1 MSCVLAGTEILFPI
15 WILHHVSRRK
25 LSEKAALCFDVTG
38 TGFFSGIETTQVNP
52 FFVKRYTRLVCIAS
66 RVEIVTFFSVG
77 ICTILTNGT
86 WTYVPRLIIA
96 WISICMVQPGL
107 AGIFSVY
114 PSAYYSMRK
123 VSTIFYRHLNV
134 TLGTD
139 TTSQSAGFTFGTGGI
154 GPPKKFSCEWV

>member
-15 WILHHVSRRK
+15 WILHHVSRSE
-25 LSEKAALCFDVTG
+25 LSENAALCFDVTG
-38 TGFFSGIETTQVNP
+38 TSLLSGIEITQVQP
-52 FFVKRYTRLVCIAS
+52 FFVKTYTRSVFISC
-66 RVEIVTFFSVG
+66 RVETVTFFNVDV
-77 ICTILTNGT
+77 CTILTNGT

-96 WISICMVQPGL
+96 CISICMVQPGL
-107 AGIFSVY
+107 AGVFSVY

-123 VSTIFYRHLNV
+123 VFTIFYRHLNV

-139 TTSQSAGFTFGTGGI
+139 TTSQSGGFTFGMGGI